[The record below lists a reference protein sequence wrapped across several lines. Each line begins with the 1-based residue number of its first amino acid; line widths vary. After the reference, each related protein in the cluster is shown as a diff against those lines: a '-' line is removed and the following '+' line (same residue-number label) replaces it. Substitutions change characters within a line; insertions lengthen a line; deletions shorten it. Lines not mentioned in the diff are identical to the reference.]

1 MLKIG
6 LHILLITL
14 ALSCNK
20 ESIKFNNANLVSQCG
35 NSFTLQDRTINGE
48 PGDSVLINIDDLTRP
63 LVIQFRDRLTFN
75 LVATRNVPAGEARV
89 RLPWTAGSY
98 EMIVKN
104 DCGDTGYSYAT
115 TTLSTSTFR
124 VDPSKRISEIGYTI
138 LPLSSNTLV
147 STADLDTDGD
157 LDLIY
162 LLPDTDPLGGYVPL
176 FKVYLNNGE
185 GDFTYNSGMST
196 FSTGASTWFSLTDV
210 TGDDRAD
217 LVYSIQDPISGVCVR
232 PWNAF
237 SSRFG
242 SEICSLHISV
252 SADDPDYI
260 NKFQLHDF
268 NNDGKVDIAMAVNEK
283 LGYDIYDG
291 SLVLMQGMGDGTFT
305 QVEGITDLG
314 PINNFILADIN
325 NDGKLDITVGSIDS
339 STALL
344 YSFYIADSTTGVI
357 NKQEATAS
365 LRSQSITDEGNNLAR
380 SLRAINVTD
389 INDDRI
395 LDIIGVSF
403 SVIEQLLS
411 TGQTY
416 ETSNSSA
423 LMKYNGNLILSDLD
437 HVSQGEELIMGLF
450 STSPIDDLG
459 GSIFFKEVDYARDNV
474 LDSRNVLLNDVSSL
488 DERLISSH
496 LFDYNGDG
504 HLDLLQVDAKYL
516 QMMHFLEGAE

>member
-1 MLKIG
+1 
-6 LHILLITL
+6 
-14 ALSCNK
+14 
-20 ESIKFNNANLVSQCG
+20 
-35 NSFTLQDRTINGE
+35 
-48 PGDSVLINIDDLTRP
+48 
-63 LVIQFRDRLTFN
+63 
-75 LVATRNVPAGEARV
+75 
-89 RLPWTAGSY
+89 
-98 EMIVKN
+98 
-104 DCGDTGYSYAT
+104 
-115 TTLSTSTFR
+115 
-124 VDPSKRISEIGYTI
+124 
-138 LPLSSNTLV
+138 
-147 STADLDTDGD
+147 
-157 LDLIY
+157 
-162 LLPDTDPLGGYVPL
+162 
-176 FKVYLNNGE
+176 
-185 GDFTYNSGMST
+185 
-196 FSTGASTWFSLTDV
+196 V
-210 TGDDRAD
+210 TGDSRAD

-283 LGYDIYDG
+283 LGNDIYDG

-344 YSFYIADSTTGVI
+344 YSFYIADSTTGII

-365 LRSQSITDEGNNLAR
+365 LRSQSITDEGNTLAR
-380 SLRAINVTD
+380 TLRAINVTD

-395 LDIIGVSF
+395 LDIIGVSI

-411 TGQTY
+411 TGETY

-423 LMKYNGNLILSDLD
+423 LVKYNGNLILSDLD
-437 HVSQGEELIMGLF
+437 HVSQGEELITGLF
-450 STSPIDDLG
+450 SSSPIDDLG
-459 GSIFFKEVDYARDNV
+459 GSIFLKEVDYARDNV
-474 LDSRNVLLNDVSSL
+474 LDTRNVLLNDVSSL
-488 DERLISSH
+488 DDRLISSH

-504 HLDLLQVDAKYL
+504 HLDLLQVDAKYIE
-516 QMMHFLEGAE
+516 MMHFLKGSD